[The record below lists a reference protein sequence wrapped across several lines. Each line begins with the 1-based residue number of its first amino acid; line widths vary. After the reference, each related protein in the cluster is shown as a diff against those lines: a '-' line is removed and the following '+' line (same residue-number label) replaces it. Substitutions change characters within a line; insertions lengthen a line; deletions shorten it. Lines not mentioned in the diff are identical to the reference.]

1 MDPLTHTATGLF
13 LSRAGLN
20 RWTPHATPV
29 LLLAA
34 NAPDIDILAAGGGGL
49 CYLQFHRHITHSLLL
64 APVLAVFAVLVVR
77 AAGGRSLRWGPAF
90 LAALAGVASHLLLDL
105 TNMYGIRLL
114 LPFSGEWL
122 RLDLTGLIDP
132 WIWAALAVALAAPW
146 LSRLVAS
153 EIASGNVR
161 RAPFGR
167 GWAIFALLFLLLY
180 NGGRAVLHARAVAV
194 LDARI
199 YQGGAPLRVAA
210 LPEPNPLRWRG
221 IVETAD
227 FYAVQDF
234 SLADDFDPGRS
245 QVFYKAPPEP
255 ALDAARATPAFRAFL
270 GFSQYPLWRVTAADL
285 PENARQVQ
293 AIDMRFGTPLAP
305 AFTASALVDSADR
318 VLRSSFTWVRVRPR

>member
-1 MDPLTHTATGLF
+1 MDPLTHTAIGLF

-34 NAPDIDILAAGGGGL
+34 NAPDIDILFAGGGGL

-64 APVLAVFAVLVVR
+64 APVLAVLALLVVR
-77 AAGGRSLRWGPAF
+77 AAGGRWLRWGPAF

-105 TNMYGIRLL
+105 TNIYGIRLL

-122 RLDLTGLIDP
+122 RLDLTGVVDP
-132 WIWAALAVALAAPW
+132 WIWAALGLALAAPW

-153 EIASGNVR
+153 EIASGSAR
-161 RAPFGR
+161 RVPFGR
-167 GWAIFALLFLLLY
+167 GWAIFALVFLLLY

-194 LDARI
+194 LDARM
-199 YQGGAPLRVAA
+199 YQGEAPLRVAA
-210 LPEPNPLRWRG
+210 MPELNPLRWRG
-221 IVETAD
+221 IVETSA

-234 SLADDFDPGRS
+234 NLADDFDPGRS
-245 QVFYKAPPEP
+245 QVFYKAAPEP
-255 ALDAARATPAFRAFL
+255 ALDAARATPAFRAFF
-270 GFSQYPLWRVTAADL
+270 GFSQYPLWCVTAADS

-305 AFTASALVDSADR
+305 AFSASAVVDSDGR
-318 VLRSSFTWVRVRPR
+318 VLRSGFSWGRVRPR